1 MFGCEKMKF
10 GLREEVYNKIKN
22 IAQKYEYEFY
32 IFGSR
37 ARGDFRNNSD
47 IDIAILGDVSL
58 EDEMKIKN
66 EFDEIDMEYMIDIIF
81 VSHITNVNLLDNIKK
96 EGVIIK

>member
-1 MFGCEKMKF
+1 MKF
-10 GLREEVYNKIKN
+10 GLREEIYDKIQN
-22 IAQKYEYEFY
+22 ITQKYKYEFY

-47 IDIAILGDVSL
+47 IDIAIFGDVSL

-66 EFDEIDMEYMIDIIF
+66 EFDEIDMEYMMDIIF